1 MAVAIFFWSWA
12 LYNTLSGY
20 PDVTTSNL
28 DFGVI
33 SFLAV
38 WTISYRI
45 YKKLRL
51 SNLHGSVVVLT
62 STDKLLFF
70 AACNLVG
77 LNYLMGA
84 LGSMVRESYDNGVVY
99 NVYCGIG
106 AVGWWVNG
114 IVGVR
119 KMKRGG

>member
-1 MAVAIFFWSWA
+1 M
-12 LYNTLSGY
+12 
-20 PDVTTSNL
+20 TTSNL

-33 SFLAV
+33 SFLSV
-38 WTISYRI
+38 WSICYRI
-45 YKKLRL
+45 YKKLRF
-51 SNLHGSVVVLT
+51 SNLQGSVLVLT
-62 STDKLLFF
+62 SGDRLLFF